1 MSQSKNR
8 NILVQDINITV
19 STINETDYINLTDMV
34 KGFDGGDQLIYNW
47 MRNRNTLEFL
57 GIWEKINNSTFKGFE
72 FETFK
77 SQAGLNSFSLTPRK
91 WIDATNAIG
100 LISRAGRYNGGTY
113 AHKDI
118 AFEFGSWLSPEFKLY
133 LIKEFQRLKE
143 QEAQVNSIEWQF
155 NRELAKVNYRIQTD
169 AIKEHIADSL
179 PKPKQAFVYA
189 SEADLLN
196 TIVFGQTNKQWKTEN
211 PTLQGNQRDHHSTIE
226 NTLLANLEGQ
236 NAFLIYQGLSQTDR
250 YKQLN
255 LMAIAQRK
263 SLQNSPA
270 MKKLESQSN
279 LPLLKDIDKQ

>member
-1 MSQSKNR
+1 M
-8 NILVQDINITV
+8 
-19 STINETDYINLTDMV
+19 
-34 KGFDGGDQLIYNW
+34 
-47 MRNRNTLEFL
+47 
-57 GIWEKINNSTFKGFE
+57 
-72 FETFK
+72 
-77 SQAGLNSFSLTPRK
+77 
-91 WIDATNAIG
+91 
-100 LISRAGRYNGGTY
+100 
-113 AHKDI
+113 
-118 AFEFGSWLSPEFKLY
+118 
-133 LIKEFQRLKE
+133 
-143 QEAQVNSIEWQF
+143 
-155 NRELAKVNYRIQTD
+155 
-169 AIKEHIADSL
+169 
-179 PKPKQAFVYA
+179 
-189 SEADLLN
+189 N

>member
-1 MSQSKNR
+1 MAQSKR
-8 NILVQDINITV
+8 TILVNNIEISV
-19 STINETDYINLTDMV
+19 SSVNEQDYISLTDMV
-34 KGFDGGDQLIYNW
+34 AGFEGSSALIESW
-47 MRNRNTLEFL
+47 LRNKDTIEFL
-57 GIWEKINNSTFKGFE
+57 GVWEQINNHDFNSLE
-72 FETFK
+72 FEGIK
-77 SQAGLNSFSLTPRK
+77 NQAGSNRFHLSAKR
-91 WIDATNAIG
+91 WIDSVNAIG
-100 LISRAGRYNGGTY
+100 LVSKAGRYGGTY

-169 AIKEHIADSL
+169 AIKEHIVDSL
-179 PKPKQAFVYA
+179 PKPKQGFVYA

-196 TIVFGQTNKQWKTEN
+196 MIVFGQTNKQWKTKN
-211 PTLQGNQRDHHSTIE
+211 PNLQGNQRDHHSTIE

-236 NAFLIYQGLSQTDR
+236 NAFLISQGLSQAER
-250 YKQLN
+250 YKQLS
-255 LMAIAQRK
+255 LMAASQRK

-279 LPLLKDIDKQ
+279 LPLLKDIDK

>member
-1 MSQSKNR
+1 MAQSKR
-8 NILVQDINITV
+8 TILVNNIEISV
-19 STINETDYINLTDMV
+19 SSVNEQDYISLTDMV
-34 KGFDGGDQLIYNW
+34 SGFEGSSALIESW
-47 MRNRNTLEFL
+47 LRNKDTIEFL
-57 GIWEKINNSTFKGFE
+57 GVWERINNHGFNSLE
-72 FETFK
+72 FEGIK
-77 SQAGLNSFSLTPRK
+77 NQAGSNRFHLSAKR
-91 WIDATNAIG
+91 WIESVNAIG
-100 LISRAGRYNGGTY
+100 LVSKAGRYGGTY

-143 QEAQVNSIEWQF
+143 QEAEVNSIEWKF

-196 TIVFGQTNKQWKTEN
+196 TIVFGQTNKQWKIEN
-211 PTLQGNQRDHHSTIE
+211 PALQGNQRDHHSTIE

-236 NAFLIYQGLSQTDR
+236 NAFLISQGLGQADR
-250 YKQLN
+250 YKQLS
-255 LMAIAQRK
+255 LMAITQRK

-279 LPLLKDIDKQ
+279 LPLLKNIDK